1 MRLEGWQWI
10 FGALGAFLV
19 GVSKT
24 GIAGLGILNVAIF
37 AAILPARESVGVVLV
52 ILISADI
59 VAVTT
64 YRNDANWH
72 HLWRLF
78 PWAAFGVLIGA
89 ATMGRINDLTVKR
102 LIGGILVIL
111 VLLHLWRRIRDRNR
125 EDSVS
130 KWGTGYSRLALL
142 AGICAGFTTMVA
154 NAAGPIMILYLLAM
168 RLPKMEF
175 IGTSAWFFLVLNLFK
190 VPFSYSL
197 GLITPASLSIDL
209 PLAPFAM
216 MGAVSGR
223 AIIKHI
229 DQSLFEKMA
238 LVLTLVAGVR
248 MLL

>member
-1 MRLEGWQWI
+1 MHLEGWQWI
-10 FGALGAFLV
+10 LGALGAFLV

-78 PWAAFGVLIGA
+78 PWAAIGVLIGA
-89 ATMGRINDLTVKR
+89 VTMGRINDLTVRR
-102 LIGGILVIL
+102 LIGGILVLL
-111 VLLHLWRRIRDRNR
+111 VLLHCWRRNRNR
-125 EDSVS
+125 SREESPDKGS
-130 KWGTGYSRLALL
+130 TGYARLALL

-175 IGTSAWFFLVLNLFK
+175 IGTAAWFFLVLNLFK

-197 GLITPASLSIDL
+197 GLINPTSLSIDL

-216 MGAVSGR
+216 IGAASGR
-223 AIIKHI
+223 AIVKHI
-229 DQSLFEKMA
+229 DQSLFEKTA
-238 LVLTLVAGVR
+238 LILTLAAGVK
-248 MLL
+248 MVL

>member
-1 MRLEGWQWI
+1 MHLEGWQWI
-10 FGALGAFLV
+10 LGALGAFLV

-37 AAILPARESVGVVLV
+37 SAILPARESVGVVLV

-78 PWAAFGVLIGA
+78 PWAGFGVLIGA

-111 VLLHLWRRIRDRNR
+111 VLLHLWRRNRNRNR
-125 EDSVS
+125 ENPAIKS
-130 KWGTGYSRLALL
+130 GTDRSRLAIL

-197 GLITPASLSIDL
+197 GLINPASLSIDL

-229 DQSLFEKMA
+229 DQSLFEKLA

-248 MLL
+248 MLF

>member
-1 MRLEGWQWI
+1 MHLEAWQWI
-10 FGALGAFLV
+10 LGALGAFLV
-19 GVSKT
+19 GLSKT

-59 VAVTT
+59 VAVTA
-64 YRNDANWH
+64 YRSDANWR
-72 HLWRLF
+72 HLGRLF
-78 PWAAFGVLIGA
+78 PWAAFGVMIGA
-89 ATMGRINDLTVKR
+89 VTMGRIDDLAVKR
-102 LIGGILVIL
+102 LIGCILVIL
-111 VLLHLWRRIRDRNR
+111 VLFHFWRRFR
-125 EDSVS
+125 S
-130 KWGTGYSRLALL
+130 KNAMEPGGKGGTDHSRLALL

-197 GLITPASLSIDL
+197 GLINPASLSIDL

-223 AIIKHI
+223 VIIKHI
-229 DQSLFEKMA
+229 DQSLFEKLA
-238 LVLTLVAGVR
+238 LVLTLIAGVR
-248 MLL
+248 MLF